1 MISGGVE
8 LFSKHQTLGLEKV
21 AGGCCSH
28 RGDDPISQSRSAF
41 GMALD
46 RELVDCDWTAEPER
60 DSSELE
66 QEKRRKRKSTRL
78 TGCFNC

>member
-1 MISGGVE
+1 MGSGGVE
-8 LFSKHQTLGLEKV
+8 LFTTHQTLELEKV

-66 QEKRRKRKSTRL
+66 QEKEEEKEKGL
-78 TGCFNC
+78 G